1 MQSDLKL
8 RYPPFNFK
16 VLRIEAMPQNL
27 FVQLAKVFYVFCASF
42 TKTSIAYVYLTS
54 TLSASGKALKVYN
67 TSDFP
72 D

>member
-1 MQSDLKL
+1 
-8 RYPPFNFK
+8 
-16 VLRIEAMPQNL
+16 MPHNL

-54 TLSASGKALKVYN
+54 TLSASGKALEAYN